1 MMNSMNNVEFLKGLM
16 NQNFKIIETDVID
29 QYQVS
34 FVLKQADVLQ
44 ALVTLRNAGWIQM
57 SYLSAVDWPDENKI
71 EIVYILMNW
80 ERPVHVQIRSK
91 IDRNDPV
98 MPTIIHIYPGAKY
111 YERECHEFFGVKFP
125 GNPDYQKQLILE
137 MWDDMPPLRK
147 DFDPKAYSDR
157 KFTKREYNED
167 YLVLSDQNDKKA
179 KREAR
184 KERAESL
191 KGGQKI

>member
-1 MMNSMNNVEFLKGLM
+1 MNNVEFLKGLM
-16 NQNFKIIETDVID
+16 NQNFKIVETDVID

-71 EIVYILMNW
+71 EVVYILMNW
-80 ERPVHVQIRSK
+80 ERPVHIQIRTK

>member
-1 MMNSMNNVEFLKGLM
+1 MMNSMSNVEFLKEMM
-16 NQNFKIIETDVID
+16 NRNFKVLETDVID

-34 FVLKQADVLQ
+34 FVLNQEDVIQ
-44 ALVTLRNAGWIQM
+44 SLVSLRAAGWIQM
-57 SYLSAVDWPDENKI
+57 SYLSAIDWPEETKM
-71 EIVYILMNW
+71 EMVYILMNW

-98 MPTIIHIYPGAKY
+98 MPSIINIYPGAKY

-125 GNPDYQKQLILE
+125 GNPDYEKQLILE
-137 MWDDMPPLRK
+137 MWDDIPPLRK

-157 KFTKREYNED
+157 KFTKREYKED
-167 YLVLSDQNDKKA
+167 YLVLSDKNQKKE

-184 KERAESL
+184 KKRAESL
-191 KGGQKI
+191 KGGE

>member
-16 NQNFKIIETDVID
+16 NQNFKIVETDVID

-71 EIVYILMNW
+71 EVVYILMNW
-80 ERPVHVQIRSK
+80 ERPVHIQIRTK

>member
-111 YERECHEFFGVKFP
+111 YERECYEFFGVKFP

-147 DFDPKAYSDR
+147 DFDPQAYSDR
-157 KFTKREYNED
+157 KFTKREYKED

-191 KGGQKI
+191 KGGQKV